1 MINKKRC
8 ALAYGFNEDELKKL
22 KIYLTSV
29 REVEDKNLD
38 LKINDLINETM
49 EGNYTEEPFDEK
61 VVIFNSYGDNE
72 IRSAVRKLRTV
83 FPGIILA
90 VVTPA
95 SINWSFKY
103 LMSHLLEE
111 KKLEQNNK

>member
-8 ALAYGFNEDELKKL
+8 VLAYGFNEAEIKKL
-22 KIYLTSV
+22 KIYVTSV
-29 REVEDKNLD
+29 REVENKCLD
-38 LKINDLINETM
+38 LKINDLINEVS
-49 EGNYTEEPFDEK
+49 EGGYEGETFEEK
-61 VVIFNSYGDNE
+61 VVLFNSYGDNE
-72 IRSAVRKLRTV
+72 IRSVVRKLREV